1 MNSNFY
7 EIKQNQS
14 VKNFIIEF
22 EQAIKKK
29 KIFTAIKFNK
39 TKKVL
44 GVITRGDLRRL
55 ILKNTS
61 LNKRIDKFLN
71 LKPITI
77 KINELNNDLFSNLE
91 QKSKGKIFDDILLV
105 DEKDKFLKIL
115 RYNEIKNNFNYKS
128 TCVIGMGHIGLPLSI
143 FILKKFK
150 NVIGYDINQKKIN
163 DIKNNNLDFFE
174 KNLQKLLITHL
185 KNKRLKLVNKLKDIN
200 SEVYIICIGS
210 VIKNKKIINEN
221 LKNLAKTLSRKI
233 KKGDL
238 IILRGTVSV
247 GTSRE
252 IFLKYI
258 LKYTNM
264 KNGID
269 FYFSF
274 MPERLVEGDALDEL
288 EKVPQ
293 LVSGS
298 TQKCLQVAYDYSKE
312 IFQNVIKLESL
323 EEGEII
329 KLASNSFRSL
339 NFAFSNEISR
349 ISNLYGL
356 SGSELIN
363 KANFGYERNN
373 IAKPSLGVGGFCLP
387 KDPLLFSN
395 NSKKQSNYKL
405 GKISNEINK
414 EITNF
419 FIKKF
424 LNLLKKI
431 EKPKILVMGLTFKGL
446 PETLDIRN
454 STSLEILKVFLKKKF
469 QCYAYDPL
477 GQLLNRKLK
486 NRNLKILS
494 NNFDINK
501 FDLIIIV
508 NNHPKFFEKIENQ
521 LKENKSYRIKY
532 IFDTWGNIDRSF
544 VENLGWKYLNI

>member
-61 LNKRIDKFLN
+61 LNKKIDKFLN

-77 KINELNNDLFSNLE
+77 KINELNNNLFSNLE
-91 QKSKGKIFDDILLV
+91 QKSKGKIFDDILLI

-477 GQLLNRKLK
+477 GHLLNRKLK

-501 FDLIIIV
+501 FDLVIIV

-521 LKENKSYRIKY
+521 LKENKSHRIKY
-532 IFDTWGNIDRSF
+532 IFDTWGNIDKSF

>member
-1 MNSNFY
+1 MNNNFY
-7 EIKQNQS
+7 SIKNNQT

-61 LNKRIDKFLN
+61 LNKKIDKFLN

-91 QKSKGKIFDDILLV
+91 KKSKGKIFDDILLI

-477 GQLLNRKLK
+477 GHLLNRKLK

-501 FDLIIIV
+501 FDLVIIV

-521 LKENKSYRIKY
+521 LKENKSHRIKY
-532 IFDTWGNIDRSF
+532 IFDTWGNIDKSF

>member
-61 LNKRIDKFLN
+61 LNKKIDKFLN

-91 QKSKGKIFDDILLV
+91 QKSKGKIFDDILLI

-274 MPERLVEGDALDEL
+274 MPERLIEGDALDEL

-312 IFQNVIKLESL
+312 IFQNVTKLESL

-356 SGSELIN
+356 SGSKLIN

-477 GQLLNRKLK
+477 GHLLNRKLK
-486 NRNLKILS
+486 NRNFKILS

-521 LKENKSYRIKY
+521 LKENKSHRIKY